1 MAGKKFLN
9 PVLKATLC
17 SIGIACMAYLLIP
30 QVGSGG
36 PYDYLTLVRAL
47 VLLGFVYLL
56 IQTVKDILR
65 GRENTRNYN
74 K

>member
-17 SIGIACMAYLLIP
+17 SVGIASMAYLLISE
-30 QVGSGG
+30 VGSGSR
-36 PYDYLTLVRAL
+36 YDYLTLVRAL

-56 IQTVKDILR
+56 TQTVKDILR
-65 GRENTRNYN
+65 GRENPRNYN

>member
-1 MAGKKFLN
+1 MAGKNFLN

-17 SIGIACMAYLLIP
+17 SVGTASMAYLLIP
-30 QVGSGG
+30 QVWSGG

-65 GRENTRNYN
+65 GRENTGNYN

>member
-17 SIGIACMAYLLIP
+17 SAGILSMAYLLVP
-30 QVGSGG
+30 QVQSGG
-36 PYDYLTLVRAL
+36 PYDYLTLARAL
-47 VLLGFVYLL
+47 VLAGFVYLL
-56 IQTVKDILR
+56 GQTIKEMLKA
-65 GRENTRNYN
+65 RENPENYS

>member
-1 MAGKKFLN
+1 MAQNKFLN

-17 SIGIACMAYLLIP
+17 SAGIGSMAYLLIS

-36 PYDYLTLVRAL
+36 PYDYLTVARAL
-47 VLLGFVYLL
+47 VLLGFGYLL
-56 IQTVKDILR
+56 TRAVKDMLN
-65 GRENTRNYN
+65 GRKNPRNYN

>member
-9 PVLKATLC
+9 PVLKAVLC
-17 SIGIACMAYLLIP
+17 SIGVVSMVYLLVP

-36 PYDYLTLVRAL
+36 PYDYLTLARAL
-47 VLLGFVYLL
+47 VLLGFIYLL
-56 IQTVKDILR
+56 GQTVKEMLK
-65 GRENTRNYN
+65 GRENPENYN

>member
-1 MAGKKFLN
+1 MAENKFLN

-17 SIGIACMAYLLIP
+17 LAGIASMAYLLIS

-36 PYDYLTLVRAL
+36 PYDYLTVARAL
-47 VLLGFVYLL
+47 VFLGFVYLL
-56 IQTVKDILR
+56 TRTVKDMLER
-65 GRENTRNYN
+65 RKNQQNCN

>member
-9 PVLKATLC
+9 PFLKATLC
-17 SIGIACMAYLLIP
+17 IIGIGAMAYLLVP
-30 QVGSGG
+30 QVRSGG
-36 PYDYLTLVRAL
+36 PYDYLALGRAL

-56 IQTVKDILR
+56 AQTVKDMLW
-65 GRENTRNYN
+65 GRKNTQNHT

>member
-17 SIGIACMAYLLIP
+17 SVGIGAMVYLLVP
-30 QVGSGG
+30 QVRSGG
-36 PYDYLTLVRAL
+36 PYDYLTLARAL

-56 IQTVKDILR
+56 AQTVKDMLW
-65 GRENTRNYN
+65 GRQNPQNHN

>member
-1 MAGKKFLN
+1 MAENKFLS

-17 SIGIACMAYLLIP
+17 SAGIASMAYLLIS
-30 QVGSGG
+30 QVGSGE
-36 PYDYLTLVRAL
+36 PYDYLTVVRAL

-56 IQTVKDILR
+56 ARTVKDMLKR
-65 GRENTRNYN
+65 RKNLQHCN